1 MNTITT
7 TASNNTTILAIDLGK
22 YKSVACVL
30 DNDTGDF
37 RFTTFETTRA
47 ELRKMIGQQWPASL
61 SSRRVS
67 WPTGFTIC
75 ASNSACAVSW

>member
-37 RFTTFETTRA
+37 RFTTFETTRVGA
-47 ELRKMIGQQWPASL
+47 GDL
-61 SSRRVS
+61 SIQE
-67 WPTGFTIC
+67 P
-75 ASNSACAVSW
+75 